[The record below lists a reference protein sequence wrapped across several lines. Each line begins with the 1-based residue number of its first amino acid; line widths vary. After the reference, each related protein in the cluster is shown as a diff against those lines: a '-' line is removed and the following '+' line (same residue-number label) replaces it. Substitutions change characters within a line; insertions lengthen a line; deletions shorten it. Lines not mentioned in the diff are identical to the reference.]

1 MPLTHDIGVRIPYP
15 LPDDR
20 TEVRSF
26 CMSILR
32 RRCSRAARPETT
44 AFPARRGAVRTA
56 SRKGWRLTGESRQLG
71 IASAGVRFGGG
82 PLYGTLSDSL
92 LRRTEE
98 RFRFCAGCCRKAE
111 EQERGG
117 GIFVRRFSS
126 FGRNDVSLNHF
137 IEPSAEPN
145 SFGLCRGG
153 KWTK

>member
-32 RRCSRAARPETT
+32 RRCGRVARPETT
-44 AFPARRGAVRTA
+44 AFSARRGAVRTA

-71 IASAGVRFGGG
+71 IASVGVRFGRG
-82 PLYGTLSDSL
+82 PLYGTLSDSF

-98 RFRFCAGCCRKAE
+98 RFRFCVGCCRKAE

-117 GIFVRRFSS
+117 GFSS
-126 FGRNDVSLNHF
+126 EGFLRLGEMMYL
-137 IEPSAEPN
+137 
-145 SFGLCRGG
+145 
-153 KWTK
+153 